1 LGEKGW
7 WKRERIGDWLPEL
20 SKDDPEFRRLLE
32 AMDWLD

>member
-7 WKRERIGDWLPEL
+7 WKRELIGDWLPEL
-20 SKDDPEFRRLLE
+20 SKDDPKFRRLLE